1 MQGGEVA
8 SQVELPALQAEYLR
22 SGNMAS
28 GTQFST
34 RSKIGSQIMGL
45 SNTLGIGTGQA
56 AQLIAQTAMASG
68 GAIFSGADIAGL
80 TARGFNVGNVASM
93 QGMAQLYGVG
103 VTTTIDTSGE
113 PEGKITIG
121 RAPKKFIPQL
131 MADLSDAGFR
141 GAVGESI
148 AQSEIGYSANRVSM
162 GLKAPKAGSIGRLLG
177 GSENPMLTMGA
188 LNRSQEISV
197 SSSQKASAPFSAMM
211 DNILFSYALEQNN
224 GQLDKA
230 FDYMAN
236 MTFEQQQEALQARGV
251 TGMMANV
258 AFQAKGMTLS
268 QQEALR
274 TARPLAEGSSL
285 ELTGN
290 LKATRASRATTSLD
304 RGALPLM
311 FEGGG
316 LGKLEALQGVNQA
329 LQRNQITAGLDA
341 GAISALGTAFVKA
354 NEGVVTATSKV
365 ADLLEEI
372 VKMAKSG
379 DFSVGGFI
387 RSSLGF

>member
-1 MQGGEVA
+1 MG
-8 SQVELPALQAEYLR
+8 AE
-22 SGNMAS
+22 
-28 GTQFST
+28 
-34 RSKIGSQIMGL
+34 IMGL

-56 AQLIAQTAMASG
+56 AQLIAQSAMASG
-68 GAIFSGADIAGL
+68 GAISSGGDIAGL

-93 QGMAQLYGVG
+93 AGTARLYNLDRDMVS
-103 VTTTIDTSGE
+103 VVE
-113 PEGKITIG
+113 
-121 RAPKKFIPQL
+121 
-131 MADLSDAGFR
+131 DLSNAGFR
-141 GAVGESI
+141 GAVGEGV
-148 AQSEIGYSANRVSM
+148 AQTALGYSATRRSM
-162 GLKAPKAGSIGRLLG
+162 GLKAPSVGSVSRLLAGSGD
-177 GSENPMLTMGA
+177 PMLTMGA

-251 TGMMANV
+251 TGMMGNV

-268 QQEALR
+268 QLEALR
-274 TARPLAEGSSL
+274 TAKPISPEGSSL
-285 ELTGN
+285 ELTGELN
-290 LKATRASRATTSLD
+290 ATRASRAMTSLD

-341 GAISALGTAFVKA
+341 GAISALGSAFVKA